1 MMGDPLPGWRL
12 RFCCVKMGTLLTGM
26 ECGVLLSNGWGIL
39 QMGMKGEVL
48 VPDGW
53 GTLQVGMDWGFW
65 CLRGTQVGRVK

>member
-1 MMGDPLPGWRL
+1 
-12 RFCCVKMGTLLTGM
+12 
-26 ECGVLLSNGWGIL
+26 
-39 QMGMKGEVL
+39 MGMKGEVL